1 MWQRIC
7 SKKDG
12 VMTEEMIWQLST
24 ISSVCF
30 LLFFKGQMEPLQLK
44 QSFPRGLNDS
54 FNHVGFIPRK

>member
-1 MWQRIC
+1 
-7 SKKDG
+7 
-12 VMTEEMIWQLST
+12 MTEEMIWQLST

-44 QSFPRGLNDS
+44 QSFPRGHNDS